1 MQIKDRPEYARKGA
15 VLTMAG
21 DASVASAISVM
32 SEINYGAMVIVSANQ
47 KRIGIV
53 TERDFMRRLLVKALA
68 SRQSPVAT
76 RYGFCPVARRRL
88 KAGLERDSDEVG
100 GSVKP
105 KLNYQN

>member
-21 DASVASAISVM
+21 DASVASAVSVM

-47 KRIGIV
+47 KPIGIV

-68 SRQSPVAT
+68 SRQSPVAS
-76 RYGFCPVARRRL
+76 RHAIWLLSR
-88 KAGLERDSDEVG
+88 S
-100 GSVKP
+100 
-105 KLNYQN
+105 